1 MVVVAAPVVVV
12 VAPVVGVV
20 VDEVAGT
27 EPAAVMTCQVPPK
40 AVIPAPTV
48 ELLKPL
54 KNMYSG
60 CPLYV
65 TWKLPLAS
73 WTVPSLEAVTPAPA
87 THGWL
92 VSTGGQAMAHWPVQL
107 LPEKA

>member
-40 AVIPAPTV
+40 AVMPAPTV
-48 ELLKPL
+48 ELFKPL
-54 KNMYSG
+54 KNM
-60 CPLYV
+60 
-65 TWKLPLAS
+65 
-73 WTVPSLEAVTPAPA
+73 
-87 THGWL
+87 
-92 VSTGGQAMAHWPVQL
+92 
-107 LPEKA
+107 

>member
-1 MVVVAAPVVVV
+1 M
-12 VAPVVGVV
+12 
-20 VDEVAGT
+20 GT
-27 EPAAVMTCQVPPK
+27 LPAEVMTCQVPPK

-48 ELLKPL
+48 ELFRPL

-73 WTVPSLEAVTPAPA
+73 CTEPSLEAVTPVPA
-87 THGWL
+87 MQGWL
-92 VSTGGQAMAHWPVQL
+92 VRTGGHAMAHWPVQL
-107 LPEKA
+107 FPVKA